1 MSLIGLILVLV
12 LVGVVLYLIN
22 TLIPMDSKVK
32 LLLNIVVIIVLIL
45 FVLSAFGVLD
55 DLRSVRVPKV

>member
-55 DLRSVRVPKV
+55 DLRAVRVPKV